1 MVFSTLLW
9 ISKSGLSRQLNNIIQ
24 KTATA
29 AADAAQR
36 IASHIK
42 RTGLVRSEMFSDD
55 LGANVFFK
63 LENLQTTG
71 SFKLRGATNR
81 LMTLTEE
88 DLAKG
93 CVAASSGNHG
103 AAVACAMQE
112 LGATGVIFV
121 PEQTSDVKVGKI
133 ESYGGTVQYFGT
145 DGLDT
150 EQHAR
155 EYAEQNGMLYLSPY
169 NDEQVIAGQGT
180 CGIEILDQLPDIDAV
195 FIAVGGGG
203 LIGGVGSVLK
213 ARNPDIAVY
222 GCQPKASA
230 VMAHS
235 VEAGEILDMPSEA
248 TISDGTAGGIEAGA
262 ITFPLNQSVVDEFV
276 IVDEQQ
282 IAAAMRLYIGCEHQ
296 VIEGAAGVAVAGL
309 VAKKEAIAGQ
319 NVVVIICGGNI
330 AEDKLNAVLGKN

>member
-1 MVFSTLLW
+1 
-9 ISKSGLSRQLNNIIQ
+9 LNKLIE
-24 KTATA
+24 KTALA
-29 AADAAQR
+29 AADAGQR
-36 IASHIK
+36 ITRHIK
-42 RTGLVRSEMFSDD
+42 RTGLVLSETFSNE

-88 DLAKG
+88 ELAKG

-112 LGATGVIFV
+112 LGASGVIFV
-121 PEQTSDVKVGKI
+121 PEQTSEVKVGKI
-133 ESYGGTVQYFGT
+133 ESYGGTVQFFGT

-150 EQHAR
+150 EQYAR

-180 CGIEILDQLPDIDAV
+180 CGIEILEQLPDIDAV

-213 ARNPDIAVY
+213 ASNPDIAVY

-235 VEAGEILDMPSEA
+235 VEAGEILDIPSAA

-282 IAAAMRLYIGCEHQ
+282 IIAAMRLYISHEHHA
-296 VIEGAAGVAVAGL
+296 IEGAAGVAVAGL
-309 VAKKEAIAGQ
+309 LAKKESIVGQ
-319 NVVVIICGGNI
+319 NVVVIVCGGNI
-330 AEDKLNAVLGKN
+330 AKDKLNAVMDEN